1 MVSCSLARSNMKV
14 AFVGNALKIR
24 LFRLSSSHMGSWET
38 HSLHARLPQDFPHDS
53 CKAVFNLN
61 RMEFLIL

>member
-24 LFRLSSSHMGSWET
+24 LFRLSSSHTGSWET
-38 HSLHARLPQDFPHDS
+38 RSLHARFPQDFPHDS
-53 CKAVFNLN
+53 
-61 RMEFLIL
+61 